1 MTNMVKG
8 FWKKLNKPFLALA
21 PMADVT
27 DAAFRR
33 IIAKY
38 GKPDVMFT
46 EFVSCDGL
54 CSEGKKA
61 LLPILKF
68 SGKERPIVAQVFGA
82 KPENFYKTAKLIKKL
97 GFDGID
103 INMGCPDK
111 KIQKQNAGAMLIN
124 NPELAKKI
132 ILETKRGA
140 GEMPVSVKTRIGYD
154 KYDKKEF
161 KKWLTALLE
170 ARPAAITIHA
180 RTKKEMSLAPARW
193 ETIAEAVKIRN
204 DFDSSKKRTLIIGN
218 GDIKNVA
225 DAKEKAKISGADG
238 VMIGRAVFGNP
249 WLFANL
255 APGKLLSFATSFAA
269 RRREKSKFSAENYA
283 NRAND
288 NDLSGH
294 YESLRLSILLEHAKL
309 FEKINPPAGGAKKFN
324 VMKKHFK
331 AYVSGFPGAKKLRI
345 KLMACE
351 NAKEVE
357 KVISSWP
364 ILSSDQ

>member
-1 MTNMVKG
+1 
-8 FWKKLNKPFLALA
+8 LALA

-54 CSEGKKA
+54 CSGGRKN
-61 LLPILKF
+61 LLPILKYTE
-68 SGKERPIVAQVFGA
+68 KERPIVAQVFGA
-82 KPENFYKTAKLIKKL
+82 KPENFYQSAKLIKKL

-111 KIQKQNAGAMLIN
+111 KVLKQGAGAALIN
-124 NPELAKKI
+124 NPKLAREIIRQTKKGAR
-132 ILETKRGA
+132 LSGGQA
-140 GEMPVSVKTRIGYD
+140 GEMPVSIKTRIGYD

-170 ARPAAITIHA
+170 EKPAAITIHG
-180 RTKKEMSLAPARW
+180 RTKKEMSLVPARW
-193 ETIAEAVKIRN
+193 DIFAEAVKIRN
-204 DFDSSKKRTLIIGN
+204 EFDPSPNHTLILGN
-218 GDIKNVA
+218 GDVRSVA
-225 DAKEKAKISGADG
+225 DAEEKAKISGADG

-249 WLFANL
+249 WLFLNAQKTNFENPRRGRPTESARLGLRDFQNL
-255 APGKLLSFATSFAA
+255 VFEAFKPTVK
-269 RRREKSKFSAENYA
+269 EK
-283 NRAND
+283 
-288 NDLSGH
+288 
-294 YESLRLSILLEHAKL
+294 LSILLEHTKL
-309 FEKINPPAGGAKKFN
+309 FSAIGGSASGGENTKKFN

-331 AYVSGFPGAKKLRI
+331 SYISGFPGAKELRI
-345 KLMACE
+345 KLMDCK

-357 KVISSWP
+357 KI
-364 ILSSDQ
+364 ILAFPLSIYSKSF